1 MDGESIDIS
10 GQSTASGAKVD
21 QYSYW
26 GGGNQQFIIARDSA
40 GSCTIASIN
49 SLDPVEVPGSSTRA
63 GTLLDQGAAN
73 GGASQQWT
81 FTSA

>member
-40 GSCTIASIN
+40 GSFTIASIN
-49 SLDPVEVPGSSTRA
+49 SLDPIEVPGSSTKA
-63 GTLLDQGAAN
+63 GTLLDQRPAN
-73 GGASQQWT
+73 GGANQEWT
-81 FTSA
+81 FSTA